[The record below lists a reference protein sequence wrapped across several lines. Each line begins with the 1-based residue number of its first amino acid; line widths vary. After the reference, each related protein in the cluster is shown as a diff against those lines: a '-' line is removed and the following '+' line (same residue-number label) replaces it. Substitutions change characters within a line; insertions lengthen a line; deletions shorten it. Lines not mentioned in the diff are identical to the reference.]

1 MDPEKIAHW
10 MKSEHAAVDRLAE
23 ELRRQIAAVPA
34 EAHRSKWWEELRG
47 RYDHFRAHM
56 IKHMSLEEKDGYL
69 AVVRE
74 RRPSLESQVIALQR
88 EHHQLT
94 AIMKRIDEEMDAAG
108 VNDLLLLRDCC
119 SRISCVIDYI
129 DRHEDCENLMVMS
142 VFTDEIG
149 TKD

>member
-1 MDPEKIAHW
+1 MDPQKLAQW
-10 MKSEHAAVDRLAE
+10 MKSEHAAVEGLTE
-23 ELRRQIAAVPA
+23 VLRREIAAIPGEPKRA
-34 EAHRSKWWEELRG
+34 DWWENLCG

-69 AVVRE
+69 AVVCE
-74 RRPSLESQVIALQR
+74 RRPSLEREVTALKR

-94 AIMKRIDEEMDAAG
+94 TIMKRIDEEMDDAAM
-108 VNDLLLLRDCC
+108 DDHLLLRDCC
-119 SRISCVIDYI
+119 LRISSLINYVEN
-129 DRHEDCENLMVMS
+129 HEERETLMVIS

>member
-1 MDPEKIAHW
+1 MDPEKLARW
-10 MKSEHAAVDRLAE
+10 MKSEHVAVDRLAE
-23 ELRRQIAAVPA
+23 ELRRKIAAVPA
-34 EAHRSKWWEELRG
+34 ETHRDAWWKDLCG
-47 RYDHFRAHM
+47 HYDHFRAHL

-74 RRPSLESQVIALQR
+74 RRPSLEGQIVALQR

-94 AIMKRIDEEMDAAG
+94 AIMKRIDEEMDAATTA
-108 VNDLLLLRDCC
+108 DLLLLRDCC
-119 SRISCVIDYI
+119 SRIECLIDYI
-129 DRHEDCENLMVMS
+129 DHHEERENLMVMS